1 MSQGKSR
8 ARRVALS
15 LALGCGAWASTA
27 LAPSAFAQE
36 AYGAAYAVAAPAG
49 NGVGSAIELEFWRA
63 VAGSSDPDM
72 YAAYLQQYPAG
83 SFAPVARVKLN
94 ALRRMAPAAA
104 PALPA
109 TPLAPTTSMTPPAP
123 VTPAALIPAVQEPA
137 APALPAMHPLPPP
150 AMAAAPAPAQ
160 QVVAAVAPP
169 AGPDSASDTA
179 LLAQL
184 AASQET
190 PVAATAQVLPAAAVV
205 TPAATMPV
213 AQAVPVAATPSVV
226 PAVLVADRGAA
237 LAPGRPALAQV
248 PPLALPR
255 SFCTAADR
263 NTWHATVF
271 RPAADA
277 AEANNAR
284 AVAYLR
290 GIQARYDGLALGD
303 PTMRN
308 ALAAEG
314 AAYKPVA
321 DATFAAQQALV
332 QQFDALMAVPIQPC
346 MASR

>member
-1 MSQGKSR
+1 MLQGKSR

-15 LALGCGAWASTA
+15 LALSCGAWASTA
-27 LAPSAFAQE
+27 LAPAAFAQE
-36 AYGAAYAVAAPAG
+36 AYGAAYAGAAPAG

-109 TPLAPTTSMTPPAP
+109 PPLAPATPLTPAAP

-137 APALPAMHPLPPP
+137 APALPAARPLPPP
-150 AMAAAPAPAQ
+150 AMAAAPVPAQ
-160 QVVAAVAPP
+160 QVVAAGTPA

-190 PVAATAQVLPAAAVV
+190 PVAAPAQMLPASAV
-205 TPAATMPV
+205 TPAATMPA
-213 AQAVPVAATPSVV
+213 AQAVPVAATPAVV
-226 PAVLVADRGAA
+226 PAVLVADRGAT
-237 LAPGRPALAQV
+237 LASGRPALAQV
-248 PPLALPR
+248 TPLAVPR

-303 PTMRN
+303 PSMRN

>member
-1 MSQGKSR
+1 
-8 ARRVALS
+8 
-15 LALGCGAWASTA
+15 
-27 LAPSAFAQE
+27 
-36 AYGAAYAVAAPAG
+36 
-49 NGVGSAIELEFWRA
+49 
-63 VAGSSDPDM
+63 
-72 YAAYLQQYPAG
+72 
-83 SFAPVARVKLN
+83 
-94 ALRRMAPAAA
+94 
-104 PALPA
+104 
-109 TPLAPTTSMTPPAP
+109 
-123 VTPAALIPAVQEPA
+123 
-137 APALPAMHPLPPP
+137 
-150 AMAAAPAPAQ
+150 MAAAPAPAQ

-190 PVAATAQVLPAAAVV
+190 PVAAPAQVLPAAVV
-205 TPAATMPV
+205 MPAATMTA
-213 AQAVPVAATPSVV
+213 AQAVPVAATPAVV

-237 LAPGRPALAQV
+237 LASGRPALAQV

-303 PTMRN
+303 PSMRN